1 MTHMTDSFTAELTLF
16 YIFHTETPRI
26 LEVIEPTSL
35 PLKESLNQSFSALFE
50 HEPQEEVRLTL

>member
-1 MTHMTDSFTAELTLF
+1 MTHMMDFFTAELTLF

-35 PLKESLNQSFSALFE
+35 PLKESPNQSFNPL
-50 HEPQEEVRLTL
+50 